1 MNSEMKLKRL
11 LIIVVCSLT
20 IMISWIIWSLV
31 KDVRLTNFSSL
42 NEISKNDSEW
52 SRYQLIREK
61 ILTLNRGWKRPL
73 KPSDSNGG
81 LDVDVPINNAIT
93 VQIKEINRIYEE
105 EILGKLSEANRIYQ
119 EYQQNLQRESEI
131 KEAEKIRVAKIKL
144 ESDLDYEAKK
154 SRQTLVNYYQD
165 LERKE
170 QYSLINLELQKKMFV
185 FSSNDLNIQQT
196 ENERI
201 DSQITRIRNEI
212 KRKFDERNS
221 DLNKELELYQKQ
233 RNIEYREEIRDFHN
247 VLTKEIQTELSRFR
261 EEQMK
266 EFNTWNGQRRIEVE
280 RAVEL
285 RRSQQ

>member
-144 ESDLDYEAKK
+144 ESDLDYEAEK